1 MGHHATKQE
10 AQFVI
15 LRLARFVQQTTSR
28 EFFADWVTTRL
39 SKVSEDTA
47 HMRQTDLYGK
57 IPFVGFSPSYL
68 CFIYFLILIREN
80 PMTLSAEKGYVEL
93 MDILLSR

>member
-57 IPFVGFSPSYL
+57 IPFVGFFPLVFMFYL
-68 CFIYFLILIREN
+68 F
-80 PMTLSAEKGYVEL
+80 S
-93 MDILLSR
+93 DIN